1 MKIWEWEEKEELEN
15 VMLDYVRWLFRLEFC
30 TSIYIIT
37 KELRMNKLKV
47 RWGGGYKG

>member
-1 MKIWEWEEKEELEN
+1 MEWKFGN
-15 VMLDYVRWLFRLEFC
+15 GKKKRNWKTLDYVRWLFRLEFC

-47 RWGGGYKG
+47 RWGGGV